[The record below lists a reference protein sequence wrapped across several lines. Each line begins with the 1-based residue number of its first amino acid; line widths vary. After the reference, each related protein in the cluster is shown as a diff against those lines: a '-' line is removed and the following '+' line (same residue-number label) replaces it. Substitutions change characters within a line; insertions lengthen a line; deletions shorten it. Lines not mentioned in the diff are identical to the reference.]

1 MSTVGQ
7 TLNKVRSVSLLDNR
21 NWPVKRDGFY
31 LTWWVEITGNK
42 SPARGGSVDNPFDV
56 SFTPCFSRIDGPV
69 KEILILRA
77 FDRFSVLR
85 QAANRYFSE
94 KPHVSWMSMGMEIR
108 SSRIIH
114 QHTARRL
121 CHSRR
126 RNTWHTRGFR
136 DRYALCLGKNIHED
150 GTRHLYVPIGERQ
163 IRGVVIVVRMIRKQC
178 VSSYASNAQDIMF
191 LLKRKIYVIFNM
203 RSMYPN
209 MWTLK
214 IKWKLNNRMEIDFW
228 I

>member
-1 MSTVGQ
+1 MSKVGQ
-7 TLNKVRSVSLLDNR
+7 ALNKVHSVSLLDNR
-21 NWPVKRDGFY
+21 NWPVKRDVFS
-31 LTWWVEITGNK
+31 LTWWVEITVNE
-42 SPARGGSVDNPFDV
+42 SPARRGSVDNPFDV

-85 QAANRYFSE
+85 QAANGYFSE
-94 KPHVSWMSMGMEIR
+94 KPHASWMPMGMEIR

-126 RNTWHTRGFR
+126 RNTWHTRGFL

-150 GTRHLYVPIGERQ
+150 GTASLRSYRQ
-163 IRGVVIVVRMIRKQC
+163 
-178 VSSYASNAQDIMF
+178 ASNSGGRDCRENDPEAV
-191 LLKRKIYVIFNM
+191 RV
-203 RSMYPN
+203 
-209 MWTLK
+209 
-214 IKWKLNNRMEIDFW
+214 KLCVECSRYNVSF
-228 I
+228 

>member
-1 MSTVGQ
+1 MSKVGQ
-7 TLNKVRSVSLLDNR
+7 ILNKVRSVSLLDNR
-21 NWPVKRDGFY
+21 NWPVKRDGLY

-85 QAANRYFSE
+85 QAANGYFSE
-94 KPHVSWMSMGMEIR
+94 KPHVSWMPMGMEIR

-121 CHSRR
+121 CHSHR

-150 GTRHLYVPIGERQ
+150 GTASQ
-163 IRGVVIVVRMIRKQC
+163 
-178 VSSYASNAQDIMF
+178 SSYPRASNSGGRDCRENDPEAV
-191 LLKRKIYVIFNM
+191 RV
-203 RSMYPN
+203 
-209 MWTLK
+209 
-214 IKWKLNNRMEIDFW
+214 KLCVECSRYNVSF
-228 I
+228 